1 MWPSATL
8 TGDATFTN
16 AGTGDCGNA
25 QLQPSHS
32 CSAQITF
39 LPTTAGTSNA
49 TVTFTDDDGS
59 VAGSTQAVS
68 LQGNALLPNIQAT
81 PTSVSFPDLALG
93 RITQRQTGG
102 HQEYRGSRPHR
113 LRPASERRSAEEL
126 RVAKAELH
134 RPRDRRRRY
143 LHGERAVRAA

>member
-1 MWPSATL
+1 MWRSATL

-25 QLQPSHS
+25 QLQPSQS

-93 RITQRQTGG
+93 RISSVRHVIIKNTGAADLTVSGLHLNGAAPRSFVLRKQT
-102 HQEYRGSRPHR
+102 
-113 LRPASERRSAEEL
+113 
-126 RVAKAELH
+126 LH
-134 RPRDRRRRY
+134 RPRRSPPALPAR
-143 LHGERAVRAA
+143 

>member
-1 MWPSATL
+1 MDASVSFATPRNVPQTKAVTLTNTGNAELDVAHATL

-16 AGTGDCGNA
+16 PGTGNCGGA
-25 QLQPSHS
+25 QLQPSQS

-59 VAGSTQAVS
+59 VAGSTQVVA

-81 PTSVSFPDLALG
+81 PTSVSFPDVALG
-93 RITQRQTGG
+93 RI
-102 HQEYRGSRPHR
+102 
-113 LRPASERRSAEEL
+113 SER
-126 RVAKAELH
+126 H
-134 RPRDRRRRY
+134 TT
-143 LHGERAVRAA
+143 